1 MTNQTET
8 FRQAQGNAQ
17 TQQIPNN
24 FQLHYAEGELRRN
37 LPILLKTDCSSA
49 AGIFSA
55 DGKTEY
61 EALEF
66 IPLRIDY
73 TRDAYEG
80 KRLGLLLCI
89 AVGGE
94 AVPVNNKKGKYEVP
108 AGLTFYLMLKS
119 SRTMQGSLDNFISMK
134 TAVEQMMQVRSCGLI
149 WSADFEV
156 KSGTIVSPSGEVTP
170 IKYARVNWL
179 VRPIETEIEDK
190 LLTQLSAEFDK
201 SELFKEVCPFDN
213 DIISQMDEAAKE
225 MEVKRLAESNQQALP
240 ES

>member
-1 MTNQTET
+1 MTEQTET
-8 FRQAQGNAQ
+8 KIK
-17 TQQIPNN
+17 QIPTN
-24 FQLHYAEGELRRN
+24 FQLNYAEAELRRN

-49 AGIFSA
+49 AGIFST

-61 EALEF
+61 ESLEF

-80 KRLGLLLCI
+80 KRLGLLLCV
-89 AVGGE
+89 AVSGE
-94 AVPVNNKKGKYEVP
+94 AVPVNNKKGKYQVP

-156 KSGTIVSPSGEVTP
+156 KSGSIVSPSGEVTP
-170 IKYARVNWL
+170 IKYARVNWM
-179 VRPIETEIEDK
+179 VRPIDSEIEEK
-190 LLTQLSAEFDK
+190 LISQLSAEFEK

-225 MEVKRLAESNQQALP
+225 MEVKRLAENSTAALP

>member
-1 MTNQTET
+1 MTNQIET
-8 FRQAQGNAQ
+8 QSMQV
-17 TQQIPNN
+17 PNN

-89 AVGGE
+89 AVSGE
-94 AVPVNNKKGKYEVP
+94 AVPVNNKKGKYDVP

-134 TAVEQMMQVRSCGLI
+134 TAVEQMMKVRSCGLI

-156 KSGTIVSPSGEVTP
+156 KSGSTVSPSGEVQP

-179 VRPIETEIEDK
+179 VRQVETEIEVK
-190 LLTQLSAEFDK
+190 LINQLSAEFSQ
-201 SELFKEVCPFDN
+201 SELFESVCIFDN
-213 DIISQMDEAAKE
+213 EIISQMDEAAKE
-225 MEVKRLAESNQQALP
+225 AELKKLTEHKAHKAAALP
-240 ES
+240 EAPNF

>member
-1 MTNQTET
+1 MTEQQET
-8 FRQAQGNAQ
+8 Q
-17 TQQIPNN
+17 TQTLPSN
-24 FQLHYAEGELRRN
+24 FQLNYAEGELRKN

-61 EALEF
+61 ECLEF

-73 TRDAYEG
+73 TRDSYEG

-94 AVPVNNKKGKYEVP
+94 AVPVNNKKGKYQVP
-108 AGLTFYLMLKS
+108 AGLTFYVMLKS
-119 SRTMQGSLDNFISMK
+119 SRTMQGSLDNFVSMK
-134 TAVEQMMQVRSCGLI
+134 TAVEQMMQIRSCGLI
-149 WSADFEV
+149 WSAEFEI
-156 KSGTIVSPSGEVTP
+156 KSGSIATPSGEVQP

-179 VRPIETEIEDK
+179 VRPVESELETK
-190 LLTQLSAEFDK
+190 LINQLSAEFSQ
-201 SELFKEVCPFDN
+201 SELFENVCPFDN

-225 MEVKRLAESNQQALP
+225 MEVKRLNESLNDHHQLP
-240 ES
+240 ASNK